1 MIRTIRRLIATDGGD
16 NKEWIELAMLS
27 SDDKPVSGIIN
38 GSIATEV
45 DTGSVFFFDE
55 AAGEWIEQ
63 FSFQNA
69 GGGGGGGDEE
79 VLPAGYTRL
88 EYVDAYLCSVNT
100 GILPDSSTIIEA
112 KVMGINMTT
121 QKLINE
127 AKSGSENYM
136 FTLTFSNSQSGC
148 KARAYFGAMNSALVD
163 NLPSFYQRPIYVK
176 MDSSGVT
183 ANGATGSYAS
193 TPSYVPTEPIYLF
206 CGSANLARRSGDG
219 GFNDLLFWMKITK
232 NGEVVRHY
240 VPARRNEDDVVGLYD
255 LASKEFFVSANPS
268 SGFYPGPA
276 VPES

>member
-16 NKEWIELAMLS
+16 NKEWVELAMLS

-69 GGGGGGGDEE
+69 GGGGGGGGEE
-79 VLPAGYTRL
+79 ALPAGYTRL

-100 GILPDSSTIIEA
+100 GIVPDSSTIIEA
-112 KVMGINMTT
+112 KVMGINMKSET
-121 QKLINE
+121 LINE
-127 AKSGSENYM
+127 AKSGNTYYALS
-136 FTLTFSNSQSGC
+136 LTFSNTQSSNA
-148 KARAYFGAMNSALVD
+148 ARATIGAGNSAVVN

-183 ANGATGSYAS
+183 ANGATASYAS
-193 TPSYVPTEPIYLF
+193 TPSYVPTEPLYLF
-206 CGSANLARRSGDG
+206 CGGANLTRRTGDT
-219 GFNDLLFWMKITK
+219 GFNDLFFWMKITK
-232 NGEVVRHY
+232 NDEVVRHY
-240 VPARRNEDDVVGLYD
+240 VPARRDADNVSGLYD
-255 LASKEFFVSANPS
+255 LASKEFFESASPDS
-268 SGFYPGPA
+268 SFYPGPA
-276 VPES
+276 VPGN